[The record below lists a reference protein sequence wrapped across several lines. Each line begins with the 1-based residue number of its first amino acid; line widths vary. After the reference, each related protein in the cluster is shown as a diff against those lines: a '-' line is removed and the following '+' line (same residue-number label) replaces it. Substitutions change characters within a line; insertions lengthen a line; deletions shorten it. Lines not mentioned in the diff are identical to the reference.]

1 MEWEEFERVLGM
13 IMSDLGRVDD
23 TMVLIAAN
31 VDKFAMAMRPHHLAI
46 SFNIRFRTLDVV
58 FG

>member
-1 MEWEEFERVLGM
+1 
-13 IMSDLGRVDD
+13 MSDLGRVDD